1 MQVKVGRGLRYPVKS
16 LQDALGRPNVTEIL
30 LTAGTYEAGDVAI
43 RRPVVIRAEPSVVL
57 SAQLTVAAAS
67 AVLVDLAWRGGLT
80 LAAHASATVQRCA
93 IRAHEATPVA
103 VAVGAGAALTLDHS
117 TLVGHSGRPTTL
129 WVADG
134 ARVEAAGTRIEGAT
148 GNAVQADGRAHCT
161 FDACTLVTEAAQTA
175 TLWVRATSTTVLTGC
190 EVTSVQSNAL
200 FGEGD
205 ASLSLRSCVIDTRSP
220 DSPALY
226 VCERA
231 TVAIVDSRLHAAGS
245 NVVNLLHGVRA
256 TITASQLTSDS
267 QAYPVLSATGS
278 AVAQVQDSTLTSADA
293 GVIWSSE
300 QGKVSVSGGRLAS
313 DTSPKALVSLAGT
326 AEFTATGA
334 ELRSHKGT
342 GVLAHQQSRATLS
355 QCSLVGSGPDAAV
368 GYFCSVAD
376 TAQLRVDGGSLVLA
390 AGPGALYATGQ
401 ARATVT
407 NASITGTHGVGIFVT
422 ESAVVSAQRV
432 EASGFHNAVFADGG
446 TATLAGCRLG
456 PSLEGTPVVAADHGA
471 HVQLTQCTID
481 QSGGIGMVL
490 AGRSFGVL
498 AETTIQASKSHGVWV
513 EALSDVSLTACVLDG
528 NGGSAL
534 LAESES
540 VGTVTRCII
549 RGPHQEPVLNLAP
562 GSFVRAEGNF
572 VSAQVVPPPA
582 APGVPA
588 PHPGGT
594 ALDASLL
601 ELDALVGLTQVKD
614 AVRDLA
620 ALLKVA
626 AERQQLKLG
635 DTGLPT
641 LHALF
646 LGRPGTGKTTVARL
660 MGGIFHALGVLPR
673 GHVVE
678 VDRSRLVGQYIGET
692 AQKTQAAISSAMGGV
707 LFVDE
712 AYALMPNVGHGQDF
726 GREAI
731 DTLLKAM
738 EDHRQEFVVIA
749 AGYADRMLDFLHAN
763 PGLRDR
769 FGYTFTFEDYTPD
782 ELMRI
787 FDHAAAAAGLRV
799 DRDAHALV
807 AEEFQA
813 LYTRRDNAFANA
825 RLVRTWVE
833 QITVQQARRLARW
846 PDEQRTRDALM
857 QVVLDD
863 VKPMVRLVSGVR
875 EAEPLSAIMA
885 DLDRL
890 VGLASVKD
898 AVKQMAALAEYQQQ
912 RRALHLP
919 NLSRTSYHMVFLGNP
934 GTGKTTV
941 ARLMGRIFK
950 SLGVLERGQ
959 VVEVD
964 RGKLV
969 AGYIGQTALKT
980 QRAIDEAQ
988 GGVLFIDEAYTLT
1001 GGGGQ
1006 DFGREAVETLLKAME
1021 DLRDAFVVIC
1031 AGYPENMRTFLDAN
1045 PGLASRFAQSWDF
1058 ANYTVEELLQIFS
1071 DLAGHAELGLTPELQ
1086 DGLRRQF
1093 GERLGSGPA
1102 HFSNG
1107 RFVRN
1112 VYEKVQG
1119 QMALRVM
1126 GLPATER
1133 SPETYSLLT
1142 VADLPDLSSVPD

>member
-1 MQVKVGRGLRYPVKS
+1 MGRGFRYPVKT
-16 LQDALGRPNVTEIL
+16 LQDALARPNVTEIL

-43 RRPVVIRAEPSVVL
+43 RRPVVIRAEPGVVL
-57 SAQLTVAAAS
+57 SAQFTIAAPS
-67 AVLVDLAWRGGLT
+67 AVLVDLAWEGALT
-80 LAAHASATVQRCA
+80 LAAQASATVQRCA
-93 IRAHEATPVA
+93 IRAHQSTAVP
-103 VAVGAGAALTLDHS
+103 VAVGAGATLRLDH
-117 TLVGHSGRPTTL
+117 TTIVGNPGRPTAM
-129 WVADG
+129 WVADSG
-134 ARVEAAGTRIEGAT
+134 RVEAAACRIEGAT
-148 GNAVQADGRAHCT
+148 GNAIQTDGRAQCT
-161 FDACTLVTEAAQTA
+161 FEACTLVTGAGQTA
-175 TLWVRATSTTVLTGC
+175 TIWVRGASTTVLTGC
-190 EVTSVQSNAL
+190 EVTSGQSNAL
-200 FGEGD
+200 FCEGD
-205 ASLSLRSCVIDTRSP
+205 TALSLRSCVIDTLSP
-220 DSPALY
+220 ESPALY
-226 VCERA
+226 VRDRA
-231 TVAIVDSRLHAAGS
+231 TVAIQDSRVHSAGS
-245 NVVNLLHGVRA
+245 NVVNLIHAARA
-256 TITASQLTSDS
+256 TIMSSQLTSDS
-267 QAYPVLSATGS
+267 HAYPVLSATGS
-278 AVAQVQDSTLTSADA
+278 AVAQIRDSTLTSADA
-293 GVIWSSE
+293 AVIWSSE
-300 QGKVSVSGGRLAS
+300 QGEVSVSGGSLAS
-313 DTSPKALVSLAGT
+313 DASPNALVSLAG
-326 AEFTATGA
+326 AAQFTATGA
-334 ELRSHKGT
+334 EMRSHKGT
-342 GVLAHQQSRATLS
+342 AVLAYQQSRASLS
-355 QCSLVGSGPDAAV
+355 QCTLVGSGPDAAT
-368 GYFCSVAD
+368 GFFCSGND
-376 TAQLRVDGGSLVLA
+376 TAQLRVDGGSIVLA
-390 AGPGALYATGQ
+390 AGPGALQARGQ
-401 ARATVT
+401 ARATIT
-407 NASITGTHGVGIFVT
+407 NASVTGRTGVGIFVT
-422 ESAVVSAQRV
+422 ESATVSAQRI

-446 TATLAGCRLG
+446 TVTLEGCRLG
-456 PSLEGTPVVAADHGA
+456 PSLEGHPAIAADHGA
-471 HVQLTQCTID
+471 HLQLTQCTID
-481 QSGGIGMVL
+481 QSGAAGMVL
-490 AGRSFGVL
+490 AGRSFGVA

-513 EALSDVSLTACVLDG
+513 EALCDVTLTACVLDG

-534 LAESES
+534 RAEPES

-549 RGPHQEPVLNLAP
+549 RGHHQEPVLNVAP
-562 GSFVRAEGNF
+562 GSFVRTEGNF
-572 VSAQVVPPPA
+572 VSAPAVRPPVPGLPGPHVG
-582 APGVPA
+582 AP
-588 PHPGGT
+588 
-594 ALDASLL
+594 ALDAALL
-601 ELDALVGLTQVKD
+601 ELDSLVGLAQVKD

-626 AERQQLKLG
+626 AERQQLTAG

-660 MGGIFHALGVLPR
+660 MGGIFHALGVLPQ

-678 VDRSRLVGQYIGET
+678 VDRSRLVGQHIGET

-712 AYALMPNVGHGQDF
+712 AYALMPDAGHGQDF

-738 EDHRQEFVVIA
+738 EDHRKEFVVIA
-749 AGYADRMLDFLHAN
+749 AGYPDQMRDFVHAN

-787 FDHAAAAAGLRV
+787 FDHATAAAGLRV
-799 DRDAHALV
+799 DADAHALV

-813 LYTRRDNAFANA
+813 LYARRDNAFANA

-863 VKPMVRLVSGVR
+863 VKPMVRLVSGIR
-875 EAEPLSAIMA
+875 EAEPLSVIMA
-885 DLDRL
+885 DVERL
-890 VGLASVKD
+890 VGLTSVKD
-898 AVKQMAALAEYQQQ
+898 AVKQMAALVEYQQQ

-988 GGVLFIDEAYTLT
+988 GGVLFVDEAYTLT
-1001 GGGGQ
+1001 SGGGQ

-1031 AGYPENMRTFLDAN
+1031 AGYPENMRTFLDTN

-1058 ANYTVEELLQIFS
+1058 ADYSIEELLQIFR
-1071 DLAGHAELGLTPELQ
+1071 DLAGRAQLGLTAELQ
-1086 DGLRRQF
+1086 DGLRQQF
-1093 GERLGSGPA
+1093 QERLASRPQ

-1126 GLPATER
+1126 TLPASQRT
-1133 SPETYSLLT
+1133 PETYSLLT
-1142 VADLPDLSSVPD
+1142 LADLPDLSTVPE

>member
-1 MQVKVGRGLRYPVKS
+1 MGRGFRYPVKS

-30 LTAGTYEAGDVAI
+30 LTAGTYEAGAVAI
-43 RRPVVIRAEPSVVL
+43 RRPVVVRAEPGVVL
-57 SAQLTVAAAS
+57 SAHFTIVASSAA
-67 AVLVDLAWRGGLT
+67 LMDLAWRGGLT

-93 IRAHEATPVA
+93 IQAHHATAVA
-103 VAVGAGAALTLDHS
+103 VAVGTGASLTLDHS
-117 TLVGHSGRPTTL
+117 TIVGHPGRPTTL
-129 WVADG
+129 WVADS
-134 ARVEAAGTRIEGAT
+134 ARVEAAATRIEGAS
-148 GNAVQADGRAHCT
+148 GNAVQTDGRAQCT
-161 FDACTLVTEAAQTA
+161 FDACTLVTEAGQTA

-190 EVTSVQSNAL
+190 EVTSGQSNAL

-205 ASLSLRSCVIDTRSP
+205 ASVSLRSCVIDTRSP
-220 DSPALY
+220 ESPALY
-226 VCERA
+226 VRDRA
-231 TVAIVDSRLHAAGS
+231 TVAIRDSRLHSAGS
-245 NVVNLLHGVRA
+245 NVVNLIHAARA
-256 TITASQLTSDS
+256 TISSSQLTSDS

-278 AVAQVQDSTLTSADA
+278 AVAQIHDSTLTSADA

-300 QGKVSVSGGRLAS
+300 QGEVSVSGGSLAS
-313 DTSPKALVSLAGT
+313 DASPKALVSLAGT
-326 AEFTATGA
+326 AQFTATGA
-334 ELRSHKGT
+334 ELRSYKGT
-342 GVLAHQQSRATLS
+342 GVLVHQQSRASLGQCTL
-355 QCSLVGSGPDAAV
+355 LGSGPDAAA
-368 GYFCSVAD
+368 GYFCSVAH
-376 TAQLRVDGGSLVLA
+376 TAELRVDGGSIALA
-390 AGPGALYATGQ
+390 AGPGALHVRDQ
-401 ARATVT
+401 ARAIVT
-407 NASITGTHGVGIFVT
+407 NASVTGTHGVGMFVT
-422 ESAVVSAQRV
+422 ESGTVSAQRV
-432 EASGFHNAVFADGG
+432 DASGFHNAVFADGG

-513 EALSDVSLTACVLDG
+513 EALSDLSLTACVLDG

-534 LAESES
+534 LAEAES

-549 RGPHQEPVLNLAP
+549 RGHHQEPVLNLAP

-572 VSAQVVPPPA
+572 VSAQVVPPPT
-582 APGVPA
+582 PGLPA
-588 PHPGGT
+588 PHAGGT

-626 AERQQLKLG
+626 AERQQLKVG

-660 MGGIFHALGVLPR
+660 MGGIFHALGVLPQ

-712 AYALMPNVGHGQDF
+712 AYALMPNAVHGQDF

-749 AGYADRMLDFLHAN
+749 AGYADQMLDFLHAN

-769 FGYTFTFEDYTPD
+769 FGYTFPFEDYTPD
-782 ELMRI
+782 ELMLI

-813 LYTRRDNAFANA
+813 LYARRDNAFANA

-846 PDEQRTRDALM
+846 PDAQRTRDALM
-857 QVVLDD
+857 QVVLED

-875 EAEPLSAIMA
+875 ESEPLSAIMA

-898 AVKQMAALAEYQQQ
+898 AVKQMAALVEYQQQ

-919 NLSRTSYHMVFLGNP
+919 NLSRISYHMVFMGNP

-1058 ANYTVEELLQIFS
+1058 ADYSVDELLQIFR
-1071 DLAGHAELGLTPELQ
+1071 DLAGHAQLGLTTELQ
-1086 DGLRRQF
+1086 EGLRRQF
-1093 GERLGSGPA
+1093 QERLTSGPQ

-1126 GLPATER
+1126 GLPAAQR
-1133 SPETYSLLT
+1133 SAETYSLLT
-1142 VADLPDLSSVPD
+1142 LADLPELSTVPD

>member
-30 LTAGTYEAGDVAI
+30 LTAGTYDAGDVVI
-43 RRPVVIRAEPSVVL
+43 RRPVVIRAEPGVAL
-57 SAQLTVAAAS
+57 SGQLTVATAS
-67 AVLVDLAWRGGLT
+67 AVLMDLAWRGGLA
-80 LAAHASATVQRCA
+80 LAAQASATVQRCV
-93 IRAHEATPVA
+93 IRAHPATPVA

-117 TLVGHSGRPTTL
+117 TLVGNSGRPTTL

-148 GNAVQADGRAHCT
+148 GNAVQTGDRAQCT
-161 FDACTLVTEAAQTA
+161 FDTCTLVTEATQTA
-175 TLWVRATSTTVLTGC
+175 TIWVRGVSTAGLTGC
-190 EVTSVQSNAL
+190 EVTSGQSNAL
-200 FGEGD
+200 FAEGD

-226 VCERA
+226 VRDRA
-231 TVAIVDSRLHAAGS
+231 TVTIVDSRLHAAGS
-245 NVVNLLHGVRA
+245 NVLNLLHGVRA

-267 QAYPVLSATGS
+267 EAYPVLSATGS
-278 AVAQVQDSTLTSADA
+278 AVAQIHDSTLTSAEA
-293 GVIWSSE
+293 GVIWCSE
-300 QGKVSVSGGRLAS
+300 QGEVSVSGGRLAS

-326 AEFTATGA
+326 AQFAATGA
-334 ELRSHKGT
+334 EIWSHRGT
-342 GVLAHQQSRATLS
+342 GMWAYQQSRATLS
-355 QCSLVGSGPDAAV
+355 QCTLAGGGPDAAA

-376 TAQLRVDGGSLVLA
+376 TAELRVEGGSIALA
-390 AGPGALYATGQ
+390 AGPGALYARGQ
-401 ARATVT
+401 ARLTVT
-407 NASITGTHGVGIFVT
+407 SASVTGTNGVGMCVT

-481 QSGGIGMVL
+481 QSGGMGMVL
-490 AGRSFGVL
+490 LGRSFGVL
-498 AETTIQASKSHGVWV
+498 AETTIKGSKSHGVWV

-528 NGGSAL
+528 NGGSAV
-534 LAESES
+534 LAEAES

-549 RGPHQEPVLNLAP
+549 RGHHQEPVLNLAR

-572 VSAQVVPPPA
+572 VSAQVVPPSAAGLPA
-582 APGVPA
+582 HQAGEL
-588 PHPGGT
+588 

-601 ELDALVGLTQVKD
+601 ELESLVGLAQVKA

-660 MGGIFHALGVLPR
+660 MGGIFHALGVLPQ

-692 AQKTQAAISSAMGGV
+692 AQKTQGAISSAMGGV

-712 AYALMPNVGHGQDF
+712 AYALMPNAGHGQDF

-738 EDHRQEFVVIA
+738 EDHRQKFVVIA
-749 AGYADRMLDFLHAN
+749 AGYADQMLDFLHAN

-782 ELMRI
+782 ELMQI
-787 FDHAAAAAGLRV
+787 FDDAAAAAGLRV
-799 DRDAHALV
+799 DQDAHALV
-807 AEEFQA
+807 TEEFQA
-813 LYTRRDNAFANA
+813 LYARRDNAFANA

-846 PDEQRTRDALM
+846 PDAERTRDALM
-857 QVVLDD
+857 QVVLED

-875 EAEPLSAIMA
+875 EAEPLTAIMA

-898 AVKQMAALAEYQQQ
+898 AVKQMAALVDYQQQ

-919 NLSRTSYHMVFLGNP
+919 NLSHTSYHMVFLGNP

-964 RGKLV
+964 RGQLV

-1021 DLRDAFVVIC
+1021 DRRDAFVVIC

-1058 ANYTVEELLQIFS
+1058 ANYTVEELLQIFR
-1071 DLAGHAELGLTPELQ
+1071 DLAGHAQLALTPELQ
-1086 DGLRRQF
+1086 DGLGRQF
-1093 GERLGSGPA
+1093 RERLGSGPA

-1142 VADLPDLSSVPD
+1142 LADLPDLSTVPD